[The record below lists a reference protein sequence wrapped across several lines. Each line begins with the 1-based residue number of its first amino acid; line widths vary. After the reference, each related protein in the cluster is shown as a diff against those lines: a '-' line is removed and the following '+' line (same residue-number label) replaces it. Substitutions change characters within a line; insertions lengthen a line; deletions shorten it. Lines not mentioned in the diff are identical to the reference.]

1 MKVDEIIVKDRIR
14 KDSGGMMELIND
26 IKANGLINPIT
37 INTDHVLLAGYRRL
51 TACKALGMTDIPVH
65 MVSTKSEEQD
75 LKVEISENEIRR
87 ERISVSDSRRLKQA
101 VHARCFYVLGILHS
115 NGVVAEESIAD
126 YKHYFG
132 KFCSRCYTDA
142 RAKSRLGTP
151 YYDTRKQDYEEVMNY
166 IKSWEPEVQFD
177 GKTGTEAY
185 KAYLDRMSESF

>member
-1 MKVDEIIVKDRIR
+1 MTAMNNNLPTKEYMNSLMSIV
-14 KDSGGMMELIND
+14 NQ
-26 IKANGLINPIT
+26 
-37 INTDHVLLAGYRRL
+37 
-51 TACKALGMTDIPVH
+51 TALN
-65 MVSTKSEEQD
+65 TKSVSDQLGIISSAIVSLKNHANSTDEKLEDMSQRMTGWEE
-75 LKVEISENEIRR
+75 R

-115 NGVVAEESIAD
+115 NGVVADESIGD
-126 YKHYFG
+126 YKRYFG

-185 KAYLDRMSESF
+185 KAYLDRMSESL